1 MSETGVEFRRDHLPR
16 LMEVSLETLVD
27 RNWHFLAPRALINV
41 GIYGSARWE
50 GRALTELKKLSDRW
64 FQAWL
69 QKDAAVIERLAA
81 DDYIYVAPTGATLD
95 RQAIL
100 AIIRS
105 PSYRLDQ
112 GNRTE
117 IVVRTLG
124 ESAAVVRHRYQGAGS
139 FEGTSFTD
147 DQRCV
152 MVWEN
157 RDGEWQL
164 VMEQCS
170 LNTL

>member
-1 MSETGVEFRRDHLPR
+1 MTSVLHDLSE
-16 LMEVSLETLVD
+16 
-27 RNWHFLAPRALINV
+27 
-41 GIYGSARWE
+41 
-50 GRALTELKKLSDRW
+50 RW

-69 QKDAAVIERLAA
+69 ERDATTVEQLAA
-81 DDYIYVAPTGATLD
+81 DDYVYVAPDGSTLD

-105 PSYRLDQ
+105 PSYRLDH
-112 GNRTE
+112 GRRTE
-117 IVVRTLG
+117 VVVRAVG
-124 ESAAVVRHRYQGAGS
+124 HDAAVVRHRYEGAGS

-152 MVWEN
+152 MVWEKQG
-157 RDGEWQL
+157 GEWRL

-170 LNTL
+170 FNGA